1 MAYYTGYIYPACG
14 NNLIMKSPSSFLWQ
28 LIQSLS
34 RNEKLYFKRNFIP
47 ADGDALYLRLFD
59 AVAAQKKYDEALL
72 LLKFKPLLNKKNIA
86 SQKNYLQKQIC
97 NALVQYERVLD
108 PTKDIYS
115 SIQLI
120 RIYRK
125 KGLYDEAFGIWKKA
139 VELARSQSAFAMLN
153 LLKTEFEKMVIV
165 SPSHSGQDELL
176 RIFKQQVITYTEYAE
191 LITLRDI
198 YTEVL
203 LLKKRTHF
211 DQDHLL
217 LGNIQLLLGRVNQM
231 DKATSAHSFWY
242 RHYYL
247 MSKATL
253 LYLLN
258 DMEVSMQLLKEHFSN
273 WQKHADYLSSHG
285 EFYIELLYMINY
297 AGILHGDYGYVTAV
311 FNDPL
316 NEQLTDPSLRTYF
329 EVTRSLA
336 MNKVFNKTARYEEVN
351 RLLISM
357 KKNYDGWA
365 PFLNEELNSTL
376 CFSMGVGYFVTEQYE
391 DALYFTRRAISAYP
405 KGTRDE
411 HHVVGQLLLL
421 LITYCMNHPRLFDAQ
436 YRNSYLFFYK
446 RRKKKVFESAIL
458 QCLHRSFYMTES
470 KKKSEEYQKA
480 LELIFANKT
489 DSVQLRAF
497 AIFNFEG
504 WLNSRIQRISYRQYV
519 EKKVKAE
526 LTEVA

>member
-1 MAYYTGYIYPACG
+1 
-14 NNLIMKSPSSFLWQ
+14 MKASSPFLWQ
-28 LIQSLS
+28 LIHSLN

-47 ADGDALYLRLFD
+47 AGGDQLYLRLFE
-59 AVAAQKKYDEALL
+59 ALAAQKKYDEKQLL
-72 LLKFKPLLNKKNIA
+72 EKFMPHLNKKNIA

-97 NALVQYERVLD
+97 DALVQYERIQD
-108 PTKDIYS
+108 PAKDIYT

-125 KGLYDEAFGIWKKA
+125 KGLFDEAFSIWKKA
-139 VELARSQSAFAMLN
+139 VEMAREQEAFGLLN

-165 SPSHSGQDELL
+165 SPAHAGQDELL
-176 RIFKQQVITYTEYAE
+176 QVFKQNVITYTEYAE

-203 LLKKRTHF
+203 LLKKKNHF
-211 DQDHLL
+211 GQDLYLLENIRLL
-217 LGNIQLLLGRVNQM
+217 LNRVNQR
-231 DKATSAHSFWY
+231 APASAAHSFWY

-258 DMEVSMQLLKEHFSN
+258 DMEESMKLLKAHFTNWIKQSN
-273 WQKHADYLSSHG
+273 FLGTHG

-297 AGILHGDYGYVTAV
+297 AGILHGDYDYVNAV
-311 FNDPL
+311 FNDPI
-316 NEQLTDPSLRTYF
+316 NEQLTDPSHRAYF

-336 MNKVFNKTARYEEVN
+336 FNKIYNKTARYEEVKK
-351 RLLISM
+351 LLAVM
-357 KKNYDGWA
+357 KKSYDSWD
-365 PFLNEELNSTL
+365 PYLNEELNSTL
-376 CFSMGVGYFVTEQYE
+376 CFSMGVGYFATEQYD

-411 HHVVGQLLLL
+411 HYVVGQLLLL
-421 LITYCMNHPRLFDAQ
+421 LITYCLNHPRLFDAQ
-436 YRNSYLFFYK
+436 YRAGYLFFYK
-446 RRKKKVFESAIL
+446 RRKKQPFETAIL

-470 KKKSEEYQKA
+470 RKKNEEFQKA
-480 LELIFANKT
+480 LELISQNNS
-489 DSVQLRAF
+489 DRIQQRAF

-504 WLNSRIQRISYRQYV
+504 WLKSRIQRISYRQFV

-526 LTEVA
+526 LKESA

>member
-1 MAYYTGYIYPACG
+1 
-14 NNLIMKSPSSFLWQ
+14 MKPSSPFLWQ

-47 ADGDALYLRLFD
+47 AGTDQLYLHLFD
-59 AVAAQKKYDEALL
+59 ALAAQKNYNEEQLL
-72 LLKFKPLLNKKNIA
+72 EKFYPRLNKKNIA
-86 SQKNYLQKQIC
+86 SQKNYLQKQLC
-97 NALVQYERVLD
+97 NALVQYERIQD
-108 PTKDIYS
+108 PAKDIYS

-125 KGLYDEAFGIWKKA
+125 KGLYEEAFSIWKKA
-139 VELARSQSAFAMLN
+139 VELARNQEAFGMLN

-165 SPSHSGQDELL
+165 SPEHAGQDELL
-176 RIFKQQVITYTEYAE
+176 LIFKKNVITYTEYAE

-203 LLKKRTHF
+203 LLKKKTHF
-211 DQDHLL
+211 GQDPHL
-217 LGNIQLLLGRVNQM
+217 LGNMRSLLTRVNQM
-231 DKATSAHSFWY
+231 DAATDTHSFWY

-258 DMEVSMQLLKEHFSN
+258 EMEDSMQLFKEHFAN
-273 WQKHADYLSSHG
+273 WKKQSYYLSTHG

-297 AGILHGDYGYVTAV
+297 AGILQGDYAYVNAV

-316 NEQLTDPSLRTYF
+316 NEQLTDPSHRTYF

-336 MNKVFNKTARYEEVN
+336 LNKIYNKTARYEEVKK
-351 RLLISM
+351 LLAAM
-357 KKNYDGWA
+357 KKSYDGWD

-376 CFSMGVGYFVTEQYE
+376 CFSMGVGYFATEQYN
-391 DALYFTRRAISAYP
+391 DALFFTRRAITAYP
-405 KGTRDE
+405 RGTRDE

-421 LITYCMNHPRLFDAQ
+421 LITWCLNNPRLFDAQ
-436 YRNSYLFFYK
+436 YRVTYQFFYK
-446 RRKKKVFESAIL
+446 RKKQQAFETAL
-458 QCLHRSFYMTES
+458 KQCLQRSFYMTEQ
-470 KKKSEEYQKA
+470 KKKIQEFRKA
-480 LELIFANKT
+480 LELLDENKKNPL
-489 DSVQLRAF
+489 QQRAF

-504 WLNSRIQRISYRQYV
+504 WLQSRVQRISYRQYV
-519 EKKVKAE
+519 EQKVKGKMKEAD
-526 LTEVA
+526 

>member
-1 MAYYTGYIYPACG
+1 
-14 NNLIMKSPSSFLWQ
+14 MKSSSPFLWQ

-47 ADGDALYLRLFD
+47 SGGDQLYLRLFE
-59 AVAAQKKYDEALL
+59 AMAAQKKYDEEQLL
-72 LLKFKPLLNKKNIA
+72 EKFKPLLNKKNIA
-86 SQKNYLQKQIC
+86 SQKNYLQKQLC
-97 NALVQYERVLD
+97 EALVQYERILD
-108 PTKDIYS
+108 PARDLYAN
-115 SIQLI
+115 IQLI

-125 KGLYDEAFGIWKKA
+125 KGLYDEAFRIWKKA
-139 VELARSQSAFAMLN
+139 VALARKQEAYGMLN

-165 SPSHSGQDELL
+165 SPSHAGQDELL
-176 RIFKQQVITYTEYAE
+176 EIFKQNVITYTEYAE

-203 LLKKRTHF
+203 LLKKKMHF
-211 DQDHLL
+211 GQDIHLL
-217 LGNIQLLLGRVNQM
+217 ENIRLLLSRVNQM
-231 DKATSAHSFWY
+231 DSATSKHSFWY

-258 DMEVSMQLLKEHFSN
+258 DMEESMKLFKEHFVN
-273 WQKHADYLSSHG
+273 WKKQSAYLSTHG

-297 AGILHGDYGYVTAV
+297 AGILHGDYFYVNTV

-316 NEQLTDPSLRTYF
+316 NAQLTDPSHRAYF

-336 MNKVFNKTARYEEVN
+336 LNKIYNKTARYEDVKK
-351 RLLISM
+351 LLAAM
-357 KKNYDGWA
+357 KKSYDGWDTY
-365 PFLNEELNSTL
+365 LNEELNSTL
-376 CFSMGVGYFVTEQYE
+376 CFSMGVGYFATEQYD
-391 DALYFTRRAISAYP
+391 DALFFTKRAISAYP

-436 YRNSYLFFYK
+436 YRTSYLFFYK
-446 RRKKKVFESAIL
+446 RRKKQPFESAIL
-458 QCLHRSFYMTES
+458 QCLHRSFYMTENR
-470 KKKSEEYQKA
+470 KKNEEFQKA
-480 LELIFANKT
+480 LDLIMLNKS
-489 DSVQLRAF
+489 DRVQQRAF

-504 WLNSRIQRISYRQYV
+504 WLKSKILRISYRQYV
-519 EKKVKAE
+519 EKKVKEE
-526 LTEVA
+526 LKESA

>member
-1 MAYYTGYIYPACG
+1 
-14 NNLIMKSPSSFLWQ
+14 MKSSSPFLWQ

-34 RNEKLYFKRNFIP
+34 RNEKLYFKRNFTP
-47 ADGDALYLRLFD
+47 SGGDQLYLRLFE
-59 AVAAQKKYDEALL
+59 ALAGQKKYNEEQLL
-72 LLKFKPLLNKKNIA
+72 EKFRPALNKKNIA

-97 NALVQYERVLD
+97 DALVQYERIQD
-108 PTKDIYS
+108 PAKDIYS

-125 KGLYDEAFGIWKKA
+125 KGLYEEAFGIWKKA
-139 VELARSQSAFAMLN
+139 VELARKQEAFGMLN

-165 SPSHSGQDELL
+165 SPAHSGQDELL
-176 RIFKQQVITYTEYAE
+176 EVFKQNVITYTEYAE

-203 LLKKRTHF
+203 LLKKKTHF
-211 DQDHLL
+211 GQDTHLL
-217 LGNIQLLLGRVNQM
+217 ENIQTLLGRVTQM
-231 DKATSAHSFWY
+231 NPAISTHSFWY

-258 DMEVSMQLLKEHFSN
+258 EIDSSMQLLKAHFSN
-273 WQKHADYLSSHG
+273 WKKQSNYLGTHG

-297 AGILHGDYGYVTAV
+297 AGILHGEYAYVNAV

-316 NEQLTDPSLRTYF
+316 NAQLTDPTHRAYF

-336 MNKVFNKTARYEEVN
+336 LNKIYNKTARYEEVKK
-351 RLLISM
+351 LLAAM
-357 KKNYDGWA
+357 KKSYESWD
-365 PFLNEELNSTL
+365 PYLNEELNSTL
-376 CFSMGVGYFVTEQYE
+376 CFSMGVGYFATEQYD
-391 DALYFTRRAISAYP
+391 DALYFTRRAIVAYP

-411 HHVVGQLLLL
+411 HQVVGHLFLL

-436 YRNSYLFFYK
+436 YRTSYLFFYK
-446 RRKKKVFESAIL
+446 RRKKQAFESAIL
-458 QCLHRSFYMTES
+458 QCLHRSFYMTENR
-470 KKKSEEYQKA
+470 KKNDEFQKA
-480 LELIFANKT
+480 LGLIELNKS
-489 DSVQLRAF
+489 DRIQQRAF

-504 WLNSRIQRISYRQYV
+504 WLKSRIQRISYRQYV
-519 EKKVKAE
+519 EKKVKEE
-526 LTEVA
+526 LKESV

>member
-1 MAYYTGYIYPACG
+1 MAPG
-14 NNLIMKSPSSFLWQ
+14 
-28 LIQSLS
+28 
-34 RNEKLYFKRNFIP
+34 
-47 ADGDALYLRLFD
+47 GDMLYLRLFD
-59 AVAAQKKYDEALL
+59 ALAAQKKYDEEQLLEKFRPALN
-72 LLKFKPLLNKKNIA
+72 PKNFA
-86 SQKNYLQKQIC
+86 SQKNYLQKQLTT
-97 NALVQYERVLD
+97 ALVQYERIQD
-108 PTKDIYS
+108 PSKDIYS

-139 VELARSQSAFAMLN
+139 VVLAREQEAFAMLN

-165 SPSHSGQDELL
+165 SPAHAGQDELL
-176 RIFKQQVITYTEYAE
+176 QIFKQQVITYTEYAA

-203 LLKKRTHF
+203 LLKKKTHF
-211 DQDHLL
+211 GQDTHL
-217 LGNIQLLLGRVNQM
+217 LGNIRSLLDRVNQM
-231 DKATSAHSFWY
+231 DTATSKHSFWY

-258 DMEVSMQLLKEHFSN
+258 DMEASLQLLKEHFTN
-273 WQKHADYLSSHG
+273 WKKQSAYLSTHG

-297 AGILHGDYGYVTAV
+297 AGILQGDFTYVNNV

-316 NEQLTDPSLRTYF
+316 NDQLTDPSHRAYF

-336 MNKVFNKTARYEEVN
+336 LNKIYNKTARYEDVKK
-351 RLLISM
+351 LLTAM
-357 KKNYDGWA
+357 KKRYTDWD
-365 PFLNEELNSTL
+365 PYLNEELNSTL
-376 CFSMGVGYFVTEQYE
+376 CFSMGVGCFATEQYD
-391 DALYFTRRAISAYP
+391 DALYFTRRAITAYP

-436 YRNSYLFFYK
+436 YRTSYLYFYK
-446 RRKKKVFESAIL
+446 RRKKQLFESAIL

-470 KKKSEEYQKA
+470 RKKNEEYHKA
-480 LELIFANKT
+480 LDLIAQHKS
-489 DSVQLRAF
+489 DRIQQRAF
-497 AIFNFEG
+497 SIFNFEG
-504 WLNSRIQRISYRQYV
+504 WLLSRVQRISYRQYV
-519 EKKVKAE
+519 EKKVKEE
-526 LTEVA
+526 LKESA